1 MKFDKTEVFGME
13 SATRA
18 MRNPL
23 ESWHLSDSYWG
34 NNEYSL
40 ESYVLGEN
48 DISLMQKLIKAGTE
62 HRKFLRQIIVSVDI
76 TAPLYWWKEFDTY
89 KVGVTANSTSTM
101 HKIASKPITMDCF
114 ENGEM
119 IYSFTIAELEMNR
132 LKYLETKDKNEWKRL
147 IVNLPESWLQ
157 TRTVTMNYEN
167 VRTMIRQRTNHK
179 LTEWARDFIEWA
191 KTLPYSEELL
201 FFNQNTSN
209 ETSHL

>member
-1 MKFDKTEVFGME
+1 MKFDKTEVFGIE
-13 SATRA
+13 SATRG

-23 ESWHLSDSYWG
+23 ESWHKSDSYWG

-62 HRKFLRQIIVSVDI
+62 HRKFMRQIFVSVDI

-89 KVGVTANSTSTM
+89 KVGTVANSTSTM
-101 HKIASKPITMDCF
+101 HKLASTPITMDCF

-132 LKYLETKDKNEWKRL
+132 LKYLETKDKNEWKKL
-147 IVNLPESWLQ
+147 IVNLPSSWLQ
-157 TRTVTMNYEN
+157 TRTITMNYEN
-167 VRTMIRQRTNHK
+167 ILTMVNHRKNHK
-179 LTEWARDFIEWA
+179 LTEWSVDFMAWV
-191 KTLPYSEELL
+191 KYLPYANELL
-201 FFNQNTSN
+201 
-209 ETSHL
+209 LI